1 MGWADLIYINRLIYK
16 MTTYRKDIKRKID
29 EFDKEIKFLENKINE
44 ISWQRRKYQE
54 FYKESIIAKTEH

>member
-1 MGWADLIYINRLIYK
+1 

-29 EFDKEIKFLENKINE
+29 EFDKEIKFLENKIYE
-44 ISWQRRKYQE
+44 ISWQRMKYQE